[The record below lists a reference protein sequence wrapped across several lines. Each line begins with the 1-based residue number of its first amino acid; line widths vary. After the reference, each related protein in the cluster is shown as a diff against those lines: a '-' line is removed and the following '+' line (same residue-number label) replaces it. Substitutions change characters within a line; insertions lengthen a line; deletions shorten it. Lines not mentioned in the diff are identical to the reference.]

1 MAITS
6 TGMGSGVPI
15 DTIVAQLVALE
26 RAPLAPLQTQ
36 ATKFQSKI
44 SVMGTLSSMM
54 TALGDLGTKLAT
66 PSSFQAVKGSS
77 STPTAVGITV
87 ATGTAPSSMSVE
99 VQQLARAQSTASL
112 AVPRDA
118 AMGTGSLRIT
128 LGDWSSGSF
137 VAGEAA
143 AVDIEILEGEDTLT
157 QIAAKINA
165 ANGGVTAT
173 VLRDASGE
181 RLLMR
186 SRETG
191 EAMGFEMQVTDAD
204 GDPAAGLSRLAVQGG
219 VASGVQITHGAN
231 ALATINGIAIES
243 ASNTFA
249 DGIPGV
255 TLQFS
260 QITTA
265 PVEIAVTLDKEAMT
279 KTIQSFVDAYNSL
292 NDMLTSVTGYNPDT
306 KVAGSLQGD
315 STAVGLQNAL
325 RGMMRSFTP
334 GGEFTTLADIG
345 IEIKSGGKM
354 SINSTKL
361 STALDNPTAVQNL
374 FNADHIDPTAQ
385 GFGEKLKTFAE
396 GFSGASGTLTSR
408 TESLREAVKRNTKEQ
423 DKVNERATRAEA
435 RYLKQYNAMDAM
447 VGQLNSL
454 NAFVTQQIAQWNKS
468 TS

>member
-1 MAITS
+1 MGISS
-6 TGMGSGVPI
+6 TGLASGVPI
-15 DTIVAQLVALE
+15 DSIVSQLVALE

-36 ATKFQSKI
+36 ATKIQSKI

-54 TALGDLGTKLAT
+54 TSLGDLGTKLADVNA
-66 PSSFQAVKGSS
+66 FRAVKGSS
-77 STPTAVGITV
+77 SQATSVGITV
-87 ATGTAPSSMSVE
+87 AAGTAPTAMSVE
-99 VQQLARAQSTASL
+99 VQQLARAQSTATL
-112 AVPRDA
+112 AVPRDT

-165 ANGGVTAT
+165 GNAGVTAT
-173 VLRDASGE
+173 VLRDATGE

-186 SRETG
+186 SSETG

-243 ASNTFA
+243 ASNTYK
-249 DGIPGV
+249 DGLPGI

-260 QITTA
+260 ALTTA
-265 PVEIAVTLDKEAMT
+265 PVEVSVTHDKEAMT

-325 RGMMRSFTP
+325 RGMMRSATP
-334 GGEFTTLADIG
+334 GGAFTTLADIG

-361 STALDNPTAVQNL
+361 SEALDNPQAVQNL

-408 TESLREAVKRNTKEQ
+408 TESLREAAKRNTREQ

-454 NAFVTQQIAQWNKS
+454 NAFVTQQIAQWNKAGS
-468 TS
+468 